1 MYLWFHDALVD
12 LVACN
17 TSDVEL
23 QLALNV
29 DGVPLV
35 ASSKYCLWPVLCT
48 VMNIAH
54 RDVFV
59 NDD

>member
-1 MYLWFHDALVD
+1 MLSL
-12 LVACN
+12 ACSVY